1 MRHTPKQ
8 AYDHMKPDPEND
20 NLFPWSRGPQPVEN
34 LVAQAWKN
42 GGGLTRVIVS
52 GEEWRLSVAEITQDG
67 AFSRFPGISR
77 QIALLTGQG
86 VRLRL
91 SDGAEREVVRV
102 GEILTFSGD
111 LDVEAI
117 LVDGPVQVVNL
128 MHPADRLW
136 RMEAVRG
143 GDASGFEVSAAR
155 AVVVARGFWVFEGAS
170 WQPRTCVAGAYLVL
184 PEGSGGR
191 LESVGDGLLYCVAP
205 G

>member
-1 MRHTPKQ
+1 
-8 AYDHMKPDPEND
+8 MKPDPEND
-20 NLFPWSRGPQPVEN
+20 NLFPLSRGPQPVEN

-42 GGGLTRVIVS
+42 GGGLTRIIVS

-86 VRLRL
+86 VRLCL
-91 SDGAEREVVRV
+91 SDGTEREVVRV
-102 GEILTFSGD
+102 GDILTFSGD
-111 LDVEAI
+111 LDVEAV

-128 MHPADRLW
+128 MHPAGCPR
-136 RMEAVRG
+136 RMEAVRA
-143 GDASGFEVSAAR
+143 GDASGFEVSAGR
-155 AVVVARGFWVFEGAS
+155 AVVIAWGRWVFEGAS
-170 WQPRTCVAGAYLVL
+170 GQPQTCVAGEYLLL

-191 LESVGDGLLYCVAP
+191 LASDGGGLLYCVAP

>member
-1 MRHTPKQ
+1 
-8 AYDHMKPDPEND
+8 MKPDPEND
-20 NLFPWSRGPQPVEN
+20 NLFPLSRGPQLVEN

-91 SDGAEREVVRV
+91 SDGTEREVGRV

-128 MHPADRLW
+128 MHPADRPC

-143 GDASGFEVSAAR
+143 GDASSFEVSAAR
-155 AVVVARGFWVFEGAS
+155 AVVVARGCWVFEGAS
-170 WQPRTCVAGAYLVL
+170 GQPRTCVAGAYLVL

-191 LESVGDGLLYCVAP
+191 LESDGDGLLYCVAP

>member
-1 MRHTPKQ
+1 
-8 AYDHMKPDPEND
+8 MKPDPEND
-20 NLFPWSRGPQPVEN
+20 NLFPLSRGPQPVEN
-34 LVAQAWKN
+34 LVAQTWKN

-91 SDGAEREVVRV
+91 SDGTEREVVRV

-111 LDVEAI
+111 LDVEAV

-128 MHPADRLW
+128 MYPVSRAC

-143 GDASGFEVSAAR
+143 GDALSFEAPAGAAL
-155 AVVVARGFWVFEGAS
+155 VVAQGGGVFEGAS
-170 WQPRTCVAGAYLVL
+170 GQPHIFRAGAYLVL
-184 PEGSGGR
+184 PDGGGR
-191 LESVGDGLLYCVAP
+191 VRSDEGGLLYCAAP
-205 G
+205 V

>member
-1 MRHTPKQ
+1 
-8 AYDHMKPDPEND
+8 MKPDPEND
-20 NLFPWSRGPQPVEN
+20 NLFPLPSGPQPVEN

-91 SDGAEREVVRV
+91 SDGTERKVVRA

-111 LDVEAI
+111 LDVEAV

-128 MHPADRLW
+128 MYPVSRAC

-143 GDASGFEVSAAR
+143 GEALSFEAPAGAAL
-155 AVVVARGFWVFEGAS
+155 VVAQGGWVFE
-170 WQPRTCVAGAYLVL
+170 
-184 PEGSGGR
+184 
-191 LESVGDGLLYCVAP
+191 
-205 G
+205 

>member
-1 MRHTPKQ
+1 
-8 AYDHMKPDPEND
+8 MKPDLEND
-20 NLFPWSRGPQPVEN
+20 NLFPLFHGPQAVES

-42 GGGLTRVIVS
+42 GGGLTRVIAS

-67 AFSRFPGISR
+67 AFSRFPGILR

-91 SDGAEREVVRV
+91 SDGTEREVVRV

-111 LDVEAI
+111 LDVEAV

-128 MHPADRLW
+128 MHPVSRAC
-136 RMEAVRG
+136 RMEAIRG
-143 GDASGFEVSAAR
+143 GDVSGFEAPAGAAL
-155 AVVVARGFWVFEGAS
+155 VVAQGCWVFEGAS
-170 WQPRTCVAGAYLVL
+170 VQPQTCRAGAYLVL
-184 PEGSGGR
+184 PEGGGR
-191 LESVGDGLLYCVAP
+191 VRPDEGGLLYCAAP

>member
-1 MRHTPKQ
+1 
-8 AYDHMKPDPEND
+8 MKPDPEND
-20 NLFPWSRGPQPVEN
+20 NLFPLSRGPQPVEN

-67 AFSRFPGISR
+67 AFSRFPGILR

-91 SDGAEREVVRV
+91 SDGTEREVVRV

-111 LDVEAI
+111 LDVEAV

-128 MHPADRLW
+128 MYPVSRAC

-143 GDASGFEVSAAR
+143 GDALSFEAPAGAAL
-155 AVVVARGFWVFEGAS
+155 VVAQGGGVFEGAS
-170 WQPRTCVAGAYLVL
+170 GQPQICRAGAYLVL
-184 PEGSGGR
+184 PKGGGR
-191 LESVGDGLLYCVAP
+191 VRSDEGGLLYCAAP
-205 G
+205 V

>member
-1 MRHTPKQ
+1 
-8 AYDHMKPDPEND
+8 MKPDPEND
-20 NLFPWSRGPQPVEN
+20 NLFPLPSGPQPVEN

-67 AFSRFPGISR
+67 AFSRFPGILR

-91 SDGAEREVVRV
+91 SDGTEREVVRV

-111 LDVEAI
+111 LDVEAV

-128 MHPADRLW
+128 MYPVSRAC

-143 GDASGFEVSAAR
+143 GDALSFEAPAGAAL
-155 AVVVARGFWVFEGAS
+155 VVAQGGWVFEGAS
-170 WQPRTCVAGAYLVL
+170 GQPQICRAGAYLVL
-184 PEGSGGR
+184 PEGGGR
-191 LESVGDGLLYCVAP
+191 VRSDEGGLLYCAAP
-205 G
+205 V